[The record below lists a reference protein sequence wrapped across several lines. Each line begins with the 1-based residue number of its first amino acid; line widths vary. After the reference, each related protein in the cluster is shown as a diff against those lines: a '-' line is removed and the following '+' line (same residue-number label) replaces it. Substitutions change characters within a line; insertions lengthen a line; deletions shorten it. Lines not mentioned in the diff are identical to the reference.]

1 MTYMTQATDISPDAD
16 RYQMGLL
23 RQKTPA
29 QRYAI
34 AAGLILAGKRIALLQ
49 HRRRRGELGDV
60 YFAKSLLREIRG
72 TSVTLTGPAE
82 NWVQDPLEIAQILH
96 GAMTDLAIPYF
107 ICGGVATLIH
117 GEPRTTMDLDIVA
130 QIERQDL
137 ARVVTLLEAQG
148 FYCPH
153 GAVEEIQA
161 GTGRLLTVT
170 HSITALSADIAM
182 MQNTDHARSE
192 MSRRQLINM
201 GREVSAWF
209 CSPEDLIL
217 AKLQWG
223 LKSDS
228 TKQRRDVLAVMKVQE
243 GLLDLVYL
251 RLWAAQLD
259 LSTLVEQLLEQST

>member
-1 MTYMTQATDISPDAD
+1 MPIGSRWVYC
-16 RYQMGLL
+16 
-23 RQKTPA
+23 
-29 QRYAI
+29 
-34 AAGLILAGKRIALLQ
+34 GKK
-49 HRRRRGELGDV
+49 HRLN
-60 YFAKSLLREIRG
+60 
-72 TSVTLTGPAE
+72 E

-96 GAMTDLAIPYF
+96 AAMTDLAIPYF

-130 QIERQDL
+130 QIKRQDL

-148 FYCPH
+148 FYC
-153 GAVEEIQA
+153 
-161 GTGRLLTVT
+161 GRLLTVT

-217 AKLQWG
+217 AKLQCP
-223 LKSDS
+223 
-228 TKQRRDVLAVMKVQE
+228 RRTA
-243 GLLDLVYL
+243 
-251 RLWAAQLD
+251 
-259 LSTLVEQLLEQST
+259 